1 MPEFPQ
7 FVPALV
13 PQFGRIWVY
22 LAASPLLG
30 LTLTLCAYAV
40 AHTIYARCKFSP
52 LANPVAIAIAL
63 IAAVLA
69 ISGMSYHDYFA
80 GAQFVHF
87 LLGPATVAIAIPLAR
102 QLPRLRRW
110 FVPLCCA
117 LAAGSVTAI
126 VSAVAIMKVLGG
138 TAQLIASAAPKSA
151 TTPIAM
157 AVSEKLG
164 GLPSLTA
171 VLVITTGIFGA
182 VSARLL
188 FNAMRIE
195 SHAVRGFALGV
206 ASHGI
211 GTARAL
217 QVSAEMGAF
226 AGLGMGLN
234 GILTAVLAPWL
245 VQHFFT

>member
-1 MPEFPQ
+1 MPELPEFN
-7 FVPALV
+7 
-13 PQFGRIWVY
+13 RIWVY

-30 LTLTLCAYAV
+30 LTLTLSAYAL
-40 AHTIYARCKFSP
+40 AHWIYARCKFSP

-63 IAAVLA
+63 VGAALA
-69 ISGMSYHDYFA
+69 VSGMSYRDYFA

-87 LLGPATVAIAIPLAR
+87 LLGPATVALAIPLAR
-102 QLPRLRRW
+102 QLPRLRRAQL
-110 FVPLCCA
+110 PLSCA
-117 LAAGSVTAI
+117 LAAGCATAI
-126 VSAVAIMKVLGG
+126 LSSVATMKLLGA
-138 TAQLIASAAPKSA
+138 TPQLIASIAPKSV

-157 AVSEKLG
+157 AVSDKLG

-171 VLVITTGIFGA
+171 ILVISTGIFGA
-182 VSARLL
+182 VTARFL
-188 FNAMRIE
+188 FNWMGIT

-211 GTARAL
+211 GTARAF

-234 GILTAVLAPWL
+234 GILTAIAAPWL
-245 VQHFFT
+245 LPGLLH

>member
-1 MPEFPQ
+1 MPDLPQ
-7 FVPALV
+7 FHLL
-13 PQFGRIWVY
+13 WVY

-30 LTLTLCAYAV
+30 LTLTLCAYAL
-40 AHTIYARCKFSP
+40 AHWIYARCQFSP
-52 LANPVAIAIAL
+52 FANPVMIAIVL
-63 IAAVLA
+63 IIAVLTA
-69 ISGMSYHDYFA
+69 SGMSYQRYFA

-87 LLGPATVAIAIPLAR
+87 LLGPATVALAIPLAR

-117 LAAGSVTAI
+117 LAAGCLTSVL
-126 VSAVAIMKVLGG
+126 SAALLMKALGG
-138 TAQLIASAAPKSA
+138 SAQLIGSIAPKAA

-157 AVSEKLG
+157 AVSEQLG

-171 VLVITTGIFGA
+171 VLVITTGIIGA
-182 VSARLL
+182 VCARLL
-188 FNAMRIE
+188 FNTMHIA

-234 GILTAVLAPWL
+234 GILTALLAPWL
-245 VQHFFT
+245 IRQCVF

>member
-1 MPEFPQ
+1 MPDMPQ
-7 FVPALV
+7 LV
-13 PQFGRIWVY
+13 PQFHLVWVY

-30 LTLTLCAYAV
+30 LTLTLCAYVV
-40 AHTIYARCKFSP
+40 AHWIYARCNFSP
-52 LANPVAIAIAL
+52 LANPVAIAIVL
-63 IAAVLA
+63 VIAVLTV
-69 ISGMSYHDYFA
+69 SGMSYQRYFA

-87 LLGPATVAIAIPLAR
+87 LLGPATVALAIPLAR
-102 QLPRLRRW
+102 QLPRLRQW
-110 FVPLCCA
+110 LLPLGCA
-117 LAAGSVTAI
+117 LVAGCVTSLMSAALL
-126 VSAVAIMKVLGG
+126 MKALGG
-138 TAQLIASAAPKSA
+138 SAQLVASIAPKSA

-171 VLVITTGIFGA
+171 VLVIATGVIGA
-182 VSARLL
+182 VVARLL
-188 FNAMRIE
+188 FNMLRIE

-234 GILTAVLAPWL
+234 GILTALLAPYLIRHL
-245 VQHFFT
+245 VF